1 MFKREIEQTKGRAE
15 AAKNYRRGLARLRE
29 RKERLNRFTAELPAL
44 EAKIQDLEWRLNITE
59 SWAFNPTMLHV
70 AAYLYLCGEN
80 VWAPSLAHMK
90 SVGRA
95 LPAKSKALANCLEDA
110 IALGWASLDATGR
123 FLWTT
128 EGKVELAALRDLHA
142 AQFQHREI

>member
-15 AAKNYRRGLARLRE
+15 AVENYRRGLARLRE
-29 RKERLNRFTAELPAL
+29 RREKLKRFTSELPEL
-44 EAKIQDLEWRLNITE
+44 ETKIADLELRLSTVK
-59 SWAFNPTMLHV
+59 SWEFNPTMLHV

-80 VWAPSLAHMK
+80 VWVPSLAHMK
-90 SVGRA
+90 SVGRS
-95 LPAKSKALANCLEDA
+95 LPAKSKALANCIEDA
-110 IALGWASLDATGR
+110 IALGWATMDATGR
-123 FLWTT
+123 FLWTP